1 MRWTWHCLLAVTTEQ
16 GQARWVM
23 LTAVQAS
30 GGLFGTAALL
40 VIGKCGLEM
49 SENSWDR
56 ELCSSAVQGQAS
68 SRHRAVQGQASNRQ
82 FLHQPHQCKHETFRS
97 EVLPWKEN
105 TDTLGI
111 CRERSEILSS
121 GLGAVEEKPP
131 VPVTRAQQQGG
142 YSTVPFSVVLQ
153 WRKN

>member
-1 MRWTWHCLLAVTTEQ
+1 
-16 GQARWVM
+16 M

-56 ELCSSAVQGQAS
+56 ELCSSAVQGQVS
-68 SRHRAVQGQASNRQ
+68 SGHRAVQGQVSNRHRAVQGQASNRL

-97 EVLPWKEN
+97 KVLP
-105 TDTLGI
+105 
-111 CRERSEILSS
+111 
-121 GLGAVEEKPP
+121 
-131 VPVTRAQQQGG
+131 
-142 YSTVPFSVVLQ
+142 
-153 WRKN
+153 